1 MSTRA
6 TFLKRI
12 MNSLV
17 DARERAAQRR
27 IHQYL
32 RGLGDRHLEDIG
44 ISGELLEQG
53 PKAWPWRMADELHG
67 GPLLATAVRRRNTD
81 SETRPADQ
89 DRGRRGTA
97 QADQFGTDDK
107 LAA

>member
-17 DARERAAQRR
+17 DARERAAQRHIR
-27 IHQYL
+27 QYL

-44 ISGELLEQG
+44 ISGELVEQG

-67 GPLLATAVRRRNTD
+67 EPQLATAMRRPNTD

>member
-27 IHQYL
+27 IRQYL
-32 RGLGDRHLEDIG
+32 RGLSDRHLEDIG

-53 PKAWPWRMADELHG
+53 PNAWSWRMADELHG
-67 GPLLATAVRRRNTD
+67 GPLLATAMRGPDTD
-81 SETRPADQ
+81 SETQPADQ
-89 DRGRRGTA
+89 NRGRRGAA